1 MYSTGSLW
9 LVHKIMLELLR
20 LQGYEKASLAVQ
32 KANANDGKGGGT
44 VAKSGNYYYD
54 QLNKEQQR
62 VYYAIKE
69 GLLNLQDSFA
79 VPMLSQKELSDIY
92 FMIRMDCPAIFY
104 SVTFSYR
111 YYADS
116 TTVEMVPKYLFS
128 KDKIRE
134 HRQAM
139 ESRVK
144 KLVRQAADLD
154 EKGKELFIHDFI
166 VENVKYDKL
175 KKEYSHEIIGALGNG
190 VAVCEGIAKAV
201 KILCDELNIWCIIA
215 LSEANPDKGIKYR
228 HAWNVI
234 RIDHQFYHLDATF
247 DNTLSKDGTVR
258 YDYVNLSDKQIF
270 RDHEPVIWK
279 VPACNDSDHFYY
291 KDKKVSWTTME
302 EVRNRTKQAVKKGKV
317 LLFHWRGGYLTK
329 EVLSK
334 LLKIFDEEA
343 KAKDKRAFVS
353 VNWSQAVL
361 RVRFVEGAGEE
372 QLEMEEANEGE
383 KE

>member
-1 MYSTGSLW
+1 M
-9 LVHKIMLELLR
+9 
-20 LQGYEKASLAVQ
+20 
-32 KANANDGKGGGT
+32 
-44 VAKSGNYYYD
+44 NYYYD

-62 VYYAIKE
+62 AYYAMKE

-79 VPMLSQKELSDIY
+79 VPMLSKKELSDIY
-92 FMIRMDCPAIFY
+92 FMIRLDCPSIFY
-104 SVTFSYR
+104 SVRFSYR
-111 YYADS
+111 YYPDS
-116 TTVEMVPKYLFS
+116 SAVEMIPQYLFS

-144 KLVRQAADLD
+144 KLARQAEKLD

-166 VENVKYDKL
+166 VGNVKYDKL

-190 VAVCEGIAKAV
+190 VAVCEGMAKAV
-201 KILCDELNIWCIIA
+201 KILCDELHIWCIIA
-215 LSEANPDKGIKYR
+215 LSEANPDKGNKYR
-228 HAWNVI
+228 HAWNVV
-234 RIDHQFYHLDATF
+234 RIGGQYYHLDVTF
-247 DNTLSKDGTVR
+247 DNTLSKDDTIR

-279 VPACNDSDHFYY
+279 VPTCSDNDHFYY
-291 KDKKVSWTTME
+291 KEKKISWTTMD

-329 EVLSK
+329 EILSE
-334 LLKIFDEEA
+334 LLDIFDEEA
-343 KAKDKRAFVS
+343 KAKNKRAYIS
-353 VNWSQAVL
+353 VNWPQAVL
-361 RVRFVEGAGEE
+361 RVRFEDGTGEE
-372 QLEMEEANEGE
+372 QIEMEEANEGE

>member
-1 MYSTGSLW
+1 MA
-9 LVHKIMLELLR
+9 
-20 LQGYEKASLAVQ
+20 KAS
-32 KANANDGKGGGT
+32 
-44 VAKSGNYYYD
+44 NYYYD
-54 QLNKEQQR
+54 QLNKEQQKA
-62 VYYAIKE
+62 YYAIKE

-79 VPMLSQKELSDIY
+79 VPMLSTKELSDIY
-92 FMIRMDCPAIFY
+92 FMIRMDYPAIFY

-111 YYADS
+111 YYQDS
-116 TTVEMVPKYLFS
+116 TMVEMVPQYLFT
-128 KDKIRE
+128 KDKIKE

-144 KLVRQAADLD
+144 KLARQAADLD

-175 KKEYSHEIIGALGNG
+175 KKAYSHEIIGALGNG

-234 RIDHQFYHLDATF
+234 QINGQYYHLDATF
-247 DNTLSKDGTVR
+247 DNTLSRDDVIR

-291 KDKKVSWTTME
+291 KEKKVSWTTMD
-302 EVRNRTKQAVKKGKV
+302 EVRNRTKQAVKKGKM

-329 EVLSK
+329 EILSE
-334 LLKIFDEEA
+334 LLQIFNQEA
-343 KAKDKRAFVS
+343 KVKDKCAYVS
-353 VNWSQAVL
+353 VNWPQAVL
-361 RVRFVEGAGEE
+361 RVRFAEGLGEE

-383 KE
+383 KDN

>member
-1 MYSTGSLW
+1 M
-9 LVHKIMLELLR
+9 
-20 LQGYEKASLAVQ
+20 A
-32 KANANDGKGGGT
+32 KAN
-44 VAKSGNYYYD
+44 NYYYD

-62 VYYAIKE
+62 VYYAMKE
-69 GLLNLQDSFA
+69 GLLKLQDSFA
-79 VPMLSQKELSDIY
+79 VPMLSKKELSDIY
-92 FMIRMDCPAIFY
+92 FMIRMDCPEIFY
-104 SVTFSYR
+104 SVTFSYK

-116 TTVEMVPKYLFS
+116 TVVEMVPQYLFS
-128 KDKIRE
+128 KDKIKE

-144 KLVRQAADLD
+144 KLARQAANLD

-190 VAVCEGIAKAV
+190 VAVCEGMAKAV

-234 RIDHQFYHLDATF
+234 RIDGQYYHLDVTF
-247 DNTLSKDGTVR
+247 DNTLSRDDTVR

-279 VPACNDSDHFYY
+279 VPDCNDNDHFYY
-291 KDKKVSWTTME
+291 KEKKISWTTMD
-302 EVRNRTKQAVKKGKV
+302 EVQKRTKQAVKKGKV
-317 LLFHWRGGYLTK
+317 LLFHWRGGYLTR
-329 EVLSK
+329 EILTE
-334 LLKIFDEEA
+334 LLEIFNKEA
-343 KAKDKRAFVS
+343 KAKDKKAYVS
-353 VNWSQAVL
+353 VNWPQAVL
-361 RVRFVEGAGEE
+361 MVRFEDGVGEE

-383 KE
+383 KD

>member
-1 MYSTGSLW
+1 MA
-9 LVHKIMLELLR
+9 
-20 LQGYEKASLAVQ
+20 KASH
-32 KANANDGKGGGT
+32 
-44 VAKSGNYYYD
+44 YYYD
-54 QLNKEQQR
+54 QLNKEQQKA
-62 VYYAIKE
+62 YYAMKT

-79 VPMLSQKELSDIY
+79 VPMVAKKELSDIY
-92 FMIRMDCPAIFY
+92 FMLRMDCPEIFY

-116 TTVEMVPKYLFS
+116 TAVEMIPKYLFS
-128 KDKIRE
+128 KDKIKE

-144 KLVRQAADLD
+144 KLTRQAANLN
-154 EKGKELFIHDFI
+154 EKEKELFIHDFI
-166 VENVKYDKL
+166 AENVKYDKL

-190 VAVCEGIAKAV
+190 TAVCEGIAKAV
-201 KILCDELNIWCIIA
+201 KILCDELNIWCISA
-215 LSEANPDKGIKYR
+215 LSEPNPEKGIKYR

-234 RIDHQFYHLDATF
+234 WINGQYYHLDVTF
-247 DNTLSKDGTVR
+247 DNTLSRGGTVR

-279 VPACNDSDHFYY
+279 IPACSDNDHFYY
-291 KDKKVSWTTME
+291 KEKKISWTTMD

-329 EVLSK
+329 EILTQ
-334 LLKIFDEEA
+334 LMEIFDQEA
-343 KAKDKRAFVS
+343 GAKEKTAYVS
-353 VNWSQAVL
+353 VNWPQAVL
-361 RVRFVEGAGEE
+361 RVRFEDGIGEE

-383 KE
+383 KIS